1 SRRLGRQPI
10 ESESRMVPRSREGMW
25 PDPQEEA
32 GSGQPRAGLF
42 TLLRPLTDQILSRP
56 TRYLNAEEQSPASD
70 IQLRVLRVPLDEIP
84 SRLDLFPHQRIEDVI
99 RTH

>member
-1 SRRLGRQPI
+1 MSTSESFRCLAAPRTGPVGASSRRLGRQAI

-70 IQLRVLRVPLDEIP
+70 IQLRVLRVP
-84 SRLDLFPHQRIEDVI
+84 
-99 RTH
+99 